1 MVDKHLGSDY
11 PFFSTLFCL
20 SVSRITQKLV
30 DQFLRKL
37 AGTDRAPKEEQ
48 SISFWDQAKSNK
60 FNSSSANILDNG

>member
-1 MVDKHLGSDY
+1 MADKHLGSGY
-11 PFFSTLFCL
+11 PFFLHIVL

-48 SISFWDQAKSNK
+48 SIRFWDQAKSNK